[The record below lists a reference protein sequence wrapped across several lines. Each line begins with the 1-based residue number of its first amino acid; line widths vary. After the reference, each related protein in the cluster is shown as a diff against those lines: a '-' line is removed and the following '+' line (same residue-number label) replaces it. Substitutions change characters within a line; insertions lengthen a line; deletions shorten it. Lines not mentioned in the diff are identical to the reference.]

1 MTTVFVG
8 HRPPEIE
15 SWLERRRALGQDRL
29 DEVWEGVY
37 HVAPGPTGAH
47 AVVGGEL
54 AIALAGRAKQRGL
67 RFSTE
72 FNVGVQN
79 DFRVPDAG
87 VHRGAPGGT
96 FLDTAA
102 MVIEVLSPEDETFA
116 KFGFYAARRV
126 DEILVADPQAR
137 TVRIWQLRDGSYE
150 ETGRSDL
157 LDVSAEAV
165 AAEIDWP

>member
-37 HVAPGPTGAH
+37 HVALGPSGAH

-54 AIALAGRAKQRGL
+54 AGALISRAKRRGL

-72 FNVGVQN
+72 FNVGVKD

-87 VHRGAPGGT
+87 IHRGAPSGI
-96 FLDTAA
+96 FLHSAA

-116 KFGFYAARRV
+116 KFGFYAKHGV
-126 DEILVADPQAR
+126 DEILVADPQER
-137 TVRIWQLRDGSYE
+137 TVRIWQLRDESYE

-157 LDVSAEAV
+157 LDVSADDV
-165 AAEIDWP
+165 AGEIDWP